1 MNARILIAED
11 EVIISMDLKR
21 TLKYFGFEHVSI
33 VHSATEAVNYALERR
48 PDLILMDINFKEP
61 LNGIE
66 AANVINSKTS
76 IPIIFVSSSRPES
89 FGEELQKQ
97 HYPFIQKPVD
107 AQELNKKIK
116 ESLVQ

>member
-11 EVIISMDLKR
+11 EAIISMDLKR
-21 TLKYFGFEHVSI
+21 TLKYFGFEHVNI
-33 VHSATEAVNYALERR
+33 VRSAADAVNYALEKR

-66 AANVINSKTS
+66 AANVINSKTR
-76 IPIIFVSSSRPES
+76 IPIIFISSSRPES
-89 FGEELQKQ
+89 FNKEIGKQ